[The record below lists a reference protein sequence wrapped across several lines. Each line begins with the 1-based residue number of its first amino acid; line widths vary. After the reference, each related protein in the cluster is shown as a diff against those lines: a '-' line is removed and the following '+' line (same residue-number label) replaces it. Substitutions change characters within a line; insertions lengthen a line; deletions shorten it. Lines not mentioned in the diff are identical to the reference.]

1 MTTTDTATSAEY
13 DPFEE
18 FNTAMGAGTV
28 QNPYPDFIPLREESP
43 VSAIDVRE
51 QFGIEVEAE
60 DASVYTVNTFESVQ
74 HVLRDNET
82 FSSSG
87 YADIMGQVF
96 GHSILEMD
104 EPEHHTYQVAHPAGL
119 QPQRHDRVGAGSH
132 RAGGPRSSTSSRATA
147 TPTSCVTSRS
157 PSRSTSSPRCSPC
170 PTTTILG
177 STVWPPS

>member
-104 EPEHHTYQVAHPAGL
+104 EPEPPPG
-119 QPQRHDRVGAGSH
+119 
-132 RAGGPRSSTSSRATA
+132 RSSSR
-147 TPTSCVTSRS
+147 
-157 PSRSTSSPRCSPC
+157 PSANAM
-170 PTTTILG
+170 IE
-177 STVWPPS
+177 